1 MKLLI
6 SSFNSILTTI
16 TSFSVNEIMFFLFK
30 SEKKERKKKVP
41 GFKFYLYQRIQ
52 SPAHGPTEALDQIQ
66 LLIKHTVYQ

>member
-1 MKLLI
+1 
-6 SSFNSILTTI
+6 
-16 TSFSVNEIMFFLFK
+16 MFFLFK